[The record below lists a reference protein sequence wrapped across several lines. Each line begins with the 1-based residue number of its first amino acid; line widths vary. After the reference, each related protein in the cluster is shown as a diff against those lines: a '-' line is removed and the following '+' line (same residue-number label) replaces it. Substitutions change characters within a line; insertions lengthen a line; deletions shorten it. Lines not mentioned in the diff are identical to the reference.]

1 MEWLYSIALSSH
13 LFLQFFSPSFNTSFN
28 RSSISLFSIHSCI
41 LFVSLFNLNL
51 SLHLSS
57 PPFTSRDAVFIEV
70 NRSSSFLQKYT
81 LNHRV
86 ILFSNLC
93 LSISSEMVYSVYM
106 NRRSPYSMSPLSSFN
121 LLLLPMDYLLIHCSC
136 LFLNEGSCHS
146 CILSCSQCS

>member
-1 MEWLYSIALSSH
+1 MEWVYSIAVHAFSSV
-13 LFLQFFSPSFNTSFN
+13 FLPSFNTSFN

-57 PPFTSRDAVFIEV
+57 SPFTSRGAVFIEV

-86 ILFSNLC
+86 LFFSNLC
-93 LSISSEMVYSVYM
+93 PSISSEMVYFVFM
-106 NRRSPYSMSPLSSFN
+106 ERRSPYSMSPLSSFN
-121 LLLLPMDYLLIHCSC
+121 LLLLNG
-136 LFLNEGSCHS
+136 LFTHPLQ
-146 CILSCSQCS
+146 LSLPQ